1 MTKLKRTAGWMSDET
16 KKVFVSSQ
24 KKEIASNGLVYGAF
38 ALCVILAF
46 GLGAGFIAL
55 FTTTALAFDAES
67 PQIIQVEEISKSIP
81 VFKPEPKPSA
91 FVLCGQYMEEYISY
105 YIEDI
110 FDSEEIIDIE
120 GIDQIITYIEYVPCI
135 KDITEDITID
145 YEPTYDLPEPVVIV
159 PVLQNPIPLAR
170 CYFKS
175 WMDWRAITNRNSRQ
189 WRMQQIAN
197 TCDDGF
203 RRVDGLY
210 IIALGTYFLYSGVG
224 DVFDITLSSGVT
236 FRAVVGDVKSD
247 RHTDPTNRFH
257 ISDGS
262 VIEFIVDR
270 QVMCSRVL
278 SMGNISYAGFH
289 GSIESIIRVSE
300 LFIAV

>member
-1 MTKLKRTAGWMSDET
+1 MTKSKQMTGWMSGET

-24 KKEIASNGLVYGAF
+24 KQIKSKGLFYGVF
-38 ALCVILAF
+38 ALCALLAF
-46 GLGAGFIAL
+46 GLGAGFVTL
-55 FTTTALAFDAES
+55 FATTALAFDAET
-67 PQIIQVEEISKSIP
+67 PQVIQAEEISTSIP
-81 VFKPEPKPSA
+81 VFKPEPEPPA
-91 FVLCGQYMEEYISY
+91 LVLYELYIEEYIPLY
-105 YIEDI
+105 VEDITDNEEITDIIDIAENITYIEDI
-110 FDSEEIIDIE
+110 P
-120 GIDQIITYIEYVPCI
+120 YIE
-135 KDITEDITID
+135 DITEDITID
-145 YEPTYDLPEPVVIV
+145 YEPTCDLTEPVVFV
-159 PVLQNPIPLAR
+159 PVLQNPIPQAR

-189 WRMQQIAN
+189 WRMQQIAY

-210 IIALGTYFLYSGVG
+210 MIALGTYFLYSGVG

-262 VIEFIVDR
+262 VIEFVVDR

-278 SMGNISYAGFH
+278 SMGNMSYAGFQ
-289 GSIESIIRVSE
+289 GTIESVVRVPE